1 MVKRIKTYLKFSKS
15 EVNGSPVGYVT
26 KNKGS
31 WKGCRDTDRCRKK
44 IVLVD
49 KILSKRIL
57 ADTLYQ
63 VTLVPMIE
71 HDGFVAVSAEIVQFD
86 ATVTTH
92 TERGNLKVE
101 VRFGNKNFIYDPSSH
116 DRTRSDIGI
125 IIGNLS
131 KRLDIKNMDSVLA
144 DFIDS
149 AELVRRTYCDIYQPL
164 R

>member
-71 HDGFVAVSAEIVQFD
+71 HDGFVAVSAEIRQQ
-86 ATVTTH
+86 
-92 TERGNLKVE
+92 
-101 VRFGNKNFIYDPSSH
+101 
-116 DRTRSDIGI
+116 
-125 IIGNLS
+125 
-131 KRLDIKNMDSVLA
+131 
-144 DFIDS
+144 
-149 AELVRRTYCDIYQPL
+149 ELCL
-164 R
+164 